1 MNTSFSLPRFGL
13 LFKKTLLERP
23 MQLVGLSALSLSIVF
38 LSYVIAKTLMGFE
51 EAQNISFIL
60 GLIGGGCFLAS
71 FVFGY
76 FSSNAMGSSFLTLP
90 ASQFEKWLC
99 GVLIT
104 GVLYVLLFLLF
115 FHFID
120 TLFVGIYRN
129 SLDTNSPFYKEL
141 YEQVQVMPLTGFVAG
156 KAFVMFVNFAG
167 AMLLGSLYFNKVSFI
182 KVALLICAFWFGAFV
197 LNMLIARAMIN
208 NVGNALPY
216 WLVWV
221 EVGKSRGRID
231 MPENIGLAVGIMI
244 KYIVPAT
251 FWVLAYI
258 RLKEKEF

>member
-1 MNTSFSLPRFGL
+1 MNNTFSLPRFGL

-23 MQLVGLSALSLSIVF
+23 MQLLGLSLLSLSVVF
-38 LSYVIAKTLMGFE
+38 LSYVIGKTLMGFE
-51 EAQNISFIL
+51 EGQNLSFIL

-71 FVFGY
+71 FVYGY

-90 ASQFEKWLC
+90 ASHFEKWLC

-141 YEQVQVMPLTGFVAG
+141 YDQVQVMPLTGFVAS
-156 KAFVMFVNFAG
+156 KVFFMFINFAG
-167 AMLLGSLYFNKVSFI
+167 AMLVGSLYFNKVSFI
-182 KVALLICAFWFGAFV
+182 KVALLICAFWFSSYL
-197 LNMLIARAMIN
+197 LNMVIARAMMK

-216 WLVWV
+216 WLVWI
-221 EVGKSRGRID
+221 EVGKDRGRID
-231 MPENIGLAVGIMI
+231 MPENIGQAVSILI
-244 KYIVPAT
+244 KYIVPAIL
-251 FWVLAYI
+251 WMLAYV